1 MGPARLQG
9 QQEPSARGCA
19 FPPKAAPLTPGLA
32 SGPTW
37 GRGSAGRDPAS
48 LLGAAL
54 RPPCPRG
61 QLAPQGSP
69 EEGRGGP
76 CGGAQAPQEAS
87 AHGGASAGRHL
98 RPPRPGASPGSCPP
112 PPPPSPPRPNGW
124 TQGRVF
130 SFAFSRIFHL
140 LKHSPL
146 LLEAWPPALRGCCQ
160 RASPAGSRAPG
171 SCGGVRPGG
180 APADGDRPLC
190 HGARRTGCDGGHVP
204 LRAPCPCPPPSPLP
218 SWTRQEGSRGRTSS
232 RQGSRE
238 LWPRVRVGPGR
249 VRRGGEEHAARR
261 GSRPLHVGGP
271 AHVGFPTTPRN
282 SQLRQD
288 GRRGPGCL
296 RSGRYSPGRAAAP
309 G

>member
-1 MGPARLQG
+1 M
-9 QQEPSARGCA
+9 
-19 FPPKAAPLTPGLA
+19 
-32 SGPTW
+32 
-37 GRGSAGRDPAS
+37 
-48 LLGAAL
+48 LGAAPSHP
-54 RPPCPRG
+54 RPRPAPLVWPRG
-61 QLAPQGSP
+61 PRGAGARRAGTQRASWGQPSGHPALGDSWPRRGARR
-69 EEGRGGP
+69 RGGAGP
-76 CGGAQAPQEAS
+76 AGG
-87 AHGGASAGRHL
+87 L
-98 RPPRPGASPGSCPP
+98 RPPRKPVPTGGPQPAGTCIPRGLGPVQAATPPRHPPVLPGPTAGPKDGFFPSPFPGSSIC
-112 PPPPSPPRPNGW
+112 SNTHHFYWKLGPRPCAAAANGP
-124 TQGRVF
+124 
-130 SFAFSRIFHL
+130 
-140 LKHSPL
+140 PL
-146 LLEAWPPALRGCCQ
+146 P
-160 RASPAGSRAPG
+160 APG
-171 SCGGVRPGG
+171 PQAAAGGCAPGG